1 MKRWG
6 LRVMNY
12 DDVIEVRL
20 YNPTPWEIIQE
31 IKLKKLLGY
40 YLVDTEWVSDEKYK
54 ILVILKFE
62 LLKESKRIWQ
72 RKKLLKRFML
82 FIIVIHSFAWGL
94 YQKYAGTLESQ
105 KALYGLMEM
114 KGIKMVIHTCL

>member
-1 MKRWG
+1 
-6 LRVMNY
+6 MNY

-54 ILVILKFE
+54 ILVTLKFE
-62 LLKESKRIWQ
+62 LLKE
-72 RKKLLKRFML
+72 
-82 FIIVIHSFAWGL
+82 
-94 YQKYAGTLESQ
+94 
-105 KALYGLMEM
+105 
-114 KGIKMVIHTCL
+114 